1 MASLSYPKTTMQI
14 QLGANLKPYH
24 TFGIEQLAAQL
35 VVAESIDDLK
45 ALYCSAEWASLPKL
59 IIGKG
64 SNMLFTCHYTGMIV
78 VNRLNGI
85 EHQQDDDYHRLH
97 VAGGE
102 DWPSLV
108 SWCVEQ
114 GIGG

>member
-1 MASLSYPKTTMQI
+1 
-14 QLGANLKPYH
+14 
-24 TFGIEQLAAQL
+24 
-35 VVAESIDDLK
+35 
-45 ALYCSAEWASLPKL
+45 
-59 IIGKG
+59 
-64 SNMLFTCHYTGMIV
+64 MLFTCHYTGMVV

-114 GIGG
+114 GSRFRESCFDPWLCWLCTNPKYWRVWR